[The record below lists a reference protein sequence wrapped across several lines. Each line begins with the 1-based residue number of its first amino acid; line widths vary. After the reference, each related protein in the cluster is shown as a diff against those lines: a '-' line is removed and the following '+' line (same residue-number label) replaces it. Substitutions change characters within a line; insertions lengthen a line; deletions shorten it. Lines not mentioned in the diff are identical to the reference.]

1 MCTSSET
8 KSDRVIEV
16 NDLAK
21 EYRVYDKPEGLWA
34 SVQGLF
40 HRKNRIIHA
49 LRGVDLSVGRGEFLA
64 MLGPNGAGKTT
75 FLKLLSGIITPTREL
90 PVFWAMCHGIEPTNF
105 GGGSLS

>member
-1 MCTSSET
+1 MHTSSET

-34 SVQGLF
+34 SVRGLF

-49 LRGVDLSVGRGEFLA
+49 VRGVDLSVGRGEFLA

-75 FLKLLSGIITPTREL
+75 FLKLLS
-90 PVFWAMCHGIEPTNF
+90 
-105 GGGSLS
+105 